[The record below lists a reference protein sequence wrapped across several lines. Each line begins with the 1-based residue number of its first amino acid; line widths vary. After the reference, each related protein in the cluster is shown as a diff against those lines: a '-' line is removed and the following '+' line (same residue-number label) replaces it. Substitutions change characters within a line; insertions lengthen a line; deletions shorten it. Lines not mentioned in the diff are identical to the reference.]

1 MKAKQKQRGTAQLEA
16 AHTVGLYCNQITLS
30 FGNSDLLKGLQE
42 ICATFVL
49 ETRSLLSWSGN
60 KFDLS
65 SEEQHFYLPGLFA
78 WKPEQDSW
86 GGE

>member
-49 ETRSLLSWSGN
+49 ETRSLLSW
-60 KFDLS
+60 
-65 SEEQHFYLPGLFA
+65 
-78 WKPEQDSW
+78 
-86 GGE
+86 